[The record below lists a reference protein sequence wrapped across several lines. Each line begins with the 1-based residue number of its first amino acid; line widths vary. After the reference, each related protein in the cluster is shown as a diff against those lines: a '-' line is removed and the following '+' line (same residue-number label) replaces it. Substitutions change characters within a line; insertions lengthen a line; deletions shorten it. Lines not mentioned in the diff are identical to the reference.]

1 MLPELL
7 YTPKG
12 VKVKELRRER
22 SQGSGRRE
30 EKDKEASGEVL
41 AYKASKERREGRG
54 AIRTIKSKERKEG
67 LVKALA
73 RGPVLCQAEI

>member
-22 SQGSGRRE
+22 SQRSGRRE
-30 EKDKEASGEVL
+30 EKDKKASGEVL
-41 AYKASKERREGRG
+41 AY
-54 AIRTIKSKERKEG
+54 
-67 LVKALA
+67 
-73 RGPVLCQAEI
+73 